1 MPTNPPQLIIS
12 VVSDVVCPWCYLGKR
27 HLDMALREL
36 VQASPE
42 LAVSVRW
49 IAYFLN
55 PDATLE
61 GQPYRAYLEKKF
73 GGAAQVDAAWARVSE
88 AGRQVGIAYAFD
100 RIKLRINTML
110 AHRLIHRFQQ
120 RGDAT
125 PLVERLFDAR
135 FQRGEN
141 IADIA
146 MLARIAAECGD
157 DAAAVQ
163 TYLESEADAA
173 EVTAQ
178 AEGARESGV
187 NGVPFFIFSGPGV
200 FNGRQAVSG
209 AQPPHVLLEVMQHSL
224 A

>member
-1 MPTNPPQLIIS
+1 MATNPPQLIIN

-36 VQASPE
+36 VQESPDR
-42 LAVSVRW
+42 AVSVRW
-49 IAYFLN
+49 QPYFLN

-73 GGAAQVDAAWARVSE
+73 GGAAQVDAAWARISE

-100 RIKLRINTML
+100 RIKLRINTLL

-120 RGDAT
+120 RGDASA
-125 PLVERLFDAR
+125 LVERLFDAR

-141 IADIA
+141 IADTA

-163 TYLESEADAA
+163 AYLESETDVA

-187 NGVPFFIFSGPGV
+187 NGVPLFI
-200 FNGRQAVSG
+200 FNGRPTLNGQQAVSG
-209 AQPPHVLLEVMQHSL
+209 AQPPHVLLEVMRELL